1 MFNIKS
7 SQTIVY
13 DLHIRKKE
21 KKMTYA
27 KLKTLE
33 ENDKAYIA
41 STAMDGTCQLWNAE
55 GHPHYYVVL
64 CDNSVITQDE
74 DNECGPDEAIFPL

>member
-1 MFNIKS
+1 MFNINS

-13 DLHIRKKE
+13 DYIYEKRR

-27 KLKTLE
+27 KLQTLE

-41 STAMDGTCQLWNAE
+41 STAMDGTCQLWNVE
-55 GHPHYYVVL
+55 GHPNYYVVL
-64 CDNSVITQDE
+64 CDNSVITQKE
-74 DNECGPDEAIFPL
+74 DNEYGPDEATFPL